1 MGDGA
6 NYSVYVNTALEFD
19 GSDSGARPDEA
30 VSWGKIAPG
39 AVSVKVYSEASIV
52 WPIIMGESFV
62 RNHRYATRLWK
73 NEKIIQILFK
83 LLYSIIIF

>member
-73 NEKIIQILFK
+73 NNPNFIQI
-83 LLYSIIIF
+83 II

>member
-6 NYSVYVNTALEFD
+6 NYSVYINTALEFD

-30 VSWGKIAPG
+30 VSWGKIALG

-62 RNHRYATRLWK
+62 RNHQFATRL
-73 NEKIIQILFK
+73 
-83 LLYSIIIF
+83 

>member
-62 RNHRYATRLWK
+62 RNHDVATRLWIKIYIK
-73 NEKIIQILFK
+73 NF
-83 LLYSIIIF
+83 

>member
-62 RNHRYATRLWK
+62 RSCKSWRR
-73 NEKIIQILFK
+73 K
-83 LLYSIIIF
+83 LLLLVRIRTKRKLMR